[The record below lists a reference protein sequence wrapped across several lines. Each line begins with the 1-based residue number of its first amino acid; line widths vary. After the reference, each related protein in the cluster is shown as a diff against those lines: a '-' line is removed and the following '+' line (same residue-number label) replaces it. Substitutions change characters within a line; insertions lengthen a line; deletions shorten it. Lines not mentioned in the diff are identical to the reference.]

1 MKCEDLKLWR
11 LNSRTQ
17 SGEYVIQLFVFFTL
31 EAKLVSSKHL
41 IQVHWEIL
49 SRSVR
54 KHGFTIV
61 DKVYYL
67 M

>member
-1 MKCEDLKLWR
+1 MKCEDR

-31 EAKLVSSKHL
+31 ETKLVSSKHL
-41 IQVHWEIL
+41 IEVHWEIL

>member
-1 MKCEDLKLWR
+1 MKCEGR

-17 SGEYVIQLFVFFTL
+17 SGEYVIQLFVFLTP

-54 KHGFTIV
+54 KHGFTIA